1 MNVLLSLGETSY
13 LKSELYYCNT
23 GVILGILGN
32 LKYRV
37 PEISGSKN
45 LMYIFG

>member
-1 MNVLLSLGETSY
+1 MIILLSLGKTSY
-13 LKSELYYCNT
+13 LKSELYCCNA

-32 LKYRV
+32 SKTE

-45 LMYIFG
+45 LMYIFR